1 MAKSMFDF
9 INHVSGLLES
19 VDEFGEWEREL
30 DKVRDDRSKSM
41 ADYALAISGDF
52 QRVEID
58 VAQKRSNLVE
68 NAFLKSGIN
77 AIPIDKRLYP
87 KRTDM
92 NGPFRYRT
100 GEVLY
105 FDPAR
110 NSYYDSDAGG
120 HISISEAKEL
130 MGVYALDEDE
140 NRSDSEVAVFFD
152 DRDTALSAYRVAQQ
166 LGLSTGEV
174 TYDAT
179 VDPKYGL
186 GRYAVRLAPHVRITK
201 PEQTLAFL
209 ESLYAHIDNQDL
221 DQFEWL
227 LVNQANLSEAA
238 TDTTKRKVR
247 DQQPYD
253 PMPRHNVYHDPDTG
267 KFSSKSAVKGK
278 KRGSASFYW
287 DDKREKEAGVKRGGL
302 QFKGSKMECGRLG
315 RITGT
320 YYKCSDGTKSYGGV
334 PASLRKK

>member
-9 INHVSGLLES
+9 VNHVSGLLES
-19 VDEFGEWEREL
+19 VDAFGEWEREL
-30 DKVRDDRSKSM
+30 DKVRDNRANSM
-41 ADYALAISGDF
+41 AEYALAISGDF
-52 QRVEID
+52 QKMEVAA
-58 VAQKRSNLVE
+58 AQKRSTLVE
-68 NAFLKSGIN
+68 TAFLKSGIN
-77 AIPIDKRLYP
+77 ALPIDKRLYP
-87 KRTDM
+87 TRTDL

-105 FDPAR
+105 FDPKR
-110 NSYYDSDAGG
+110 NSYFDSKTGN
-120 HISISEAKEL
+120 HLSIAEAKEL

-166 LGLSTGEV
+166 LGISSGEV

-209 ESLYAHIDNQDL
+209 ESLYGHIENQDL

-227 LVNQANLSEAA
+227 LVSQANLAEATA
-238 TDTTKRKVR
+238 GTTTRKAK
-247 DQQPYD
+247 DQLPYD

-267 KFSSKSAVKGK
+267 KFSSKSALKGK
-278 KRGSASFYW
+278 KKGSASYYW
-287 DDKREKEAGVKRGGL
+287 DDKREKEASVKRGGL

-334 PASLRKK
+334 PAGLRKR

>member
-9 INHVSGLLES
+9 VNHVSGLLES

-52 QRVEID
+52 QRVEVD
-58 VAQKRSNLVE
+58 AAQKRSDLVE
-68 NAFLKSGIN
+68 SAFLKSGIN
-77 AIPIDKRLYP
+77 AIPIDKRLFP
-87 KRTDM
+87 TRTDM
-92 NGPFRYRT
+92 NGPYRYRT
-100 GEVLY
+100 GAVLY
-105 FDPAR
+105 FDPR
-110 NSYYDSDAGG
+110 RDSYFDSKGGG
-120 HISISEAKEL
+120 HISISEAKEI
-130 MGVYALDEDE
+130 MGIYAIEEDE

-152 DRDTALSAYRVAQQ
+152 DRDTALSAYRLAQEI
-166 LGLSTGEV
+166 GIASGEV

-201 PEQTLAFL
+201 PELTLAFL

-227 LVNQANLSEAA
+227 LVNQANLAEA
-238 TDTTKRKVR
+238 TGEKTKKTVK
-247 DQQPYD
+247 DQLPYD

-267 KFSSKSAVKGK
+267 KFSNKSAVKSK

-287 DDKREKEAGVKRGGL
+287 DDKREKSAGVKRGGL

-315 RITGT
+315 RMTGT

-334 PASLRKK
+334 PKCLKR